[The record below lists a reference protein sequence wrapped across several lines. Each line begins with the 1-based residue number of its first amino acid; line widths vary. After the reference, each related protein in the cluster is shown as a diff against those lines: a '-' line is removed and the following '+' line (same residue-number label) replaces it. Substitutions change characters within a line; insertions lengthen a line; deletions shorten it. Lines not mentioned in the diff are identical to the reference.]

1 MTGVTDVAI
10 SVLLGGVLAAGAICI
25 LAAAPRWRAAS
36 LTTRIAPYVRDA
48 VEDAALPSGVLP
60 AAGILPV
67 DVSSGWRRL
76 RSRLLG
82 GIGDSD
88 ALALR
93 LAQSGT
99 DEDPAAFRARQLGW
113 AIGGFVLGSALV
125 VVLAVTG
132 RMTPPA
138 AVLPLLLG
146 IGAAIGVDMLL
157 TARVKSRL
165 ARLSDELPTTL
176 EFLAL
181 CLSAG
186 EGFLDALR
194 RVAAI
199 GSGELTEELRQV
211 VLAVGTGSPLADAL
225 GEMASRLRQPG
236 LSRAVDQVVAALEHG
251 APLAAVLHA
260 QAADAREDAKRTLI
274 EQAGR
279 REILMMLPLVFL
291 ILPLSVLFAV
301 FPGMFILQVGLG

>member
-1 MTGVTDVAI
+1 MSFLSDAAMSI
-10 SVLLGGVLAAGAICI
+10 LLGGLLGAGVICI

-48 VEDAALPSGVLP
+48 VEDSALPSG
-60 AAGILPV
+60 ILPV
-67 DVSSGWRRL
+67 AGVLPVDAVSGWRL
-76 RSRLLG
+76 VRSRLLRG
-82 GIGDSD
+82 VGDSD

-93 LAQSGT
+93 LAQAGA
-99 DEDPAAFRARQLGW
+99 DEDPSAFRARQLAW
-113 AIGGFVLGSALV
+113 SLAGFALGSALIV
-125 VVLAVTG
+125 ILAVTG

-138 AVLPLLLG
+138 AVLPVLLG
-146 IGAAIGVDMLL
+146 AGAAMGVDVLL
-157 TARVKSRL
+157 TTRVKARL
-165 ARLSDELPTTL
+165 GRLSDELPTTL

-186 EGFLDALR
+186 EGFLEGLR
-194 RVAAI
+194 RVAAV
-199 GSGELTEELRQV
+199 GSGELTAELRQV
-211 VLAVGTGSPLADAL
+211 ILAVGTGSPLADAL
-225 GEMASRLRQPG
+225 AEMATRLRQPG
-236 LSRAVDQVVAALEHG
+236 LSRAVDQITAALEHG

-279 REILMMLPLVFL
+279 RELLMMLPLVFL

-301 FPGMFILQVGLG
+301 FPGVFILQLGLG

>member
-1 MTGVTDVAI
+1 MNPVTDAATAI
-10 SVLLGGVLAAGAICI
+10 LLGGVLGAGIVCL

-36 LTTRIAPYVRDA
+36 LTTRIAPYIRDA
-48 VEDAALPSGVLP
+48 VTDDALPQGMLP
-60 AAGILPV
+60 AAGVLPV
-67 DVSSGWRRL
+67 DAASAWHRL
-76 RSRLLG
+76 RRGLFRTVG
-82 GIGDSD
+82 GSD
-88 ALALR
+88 ILALR
-93 LAQSGT
+93 LAQAGKQES
-99 DEDPAAFRARQLGW
+99 PSAFRARQLAWGL
-113 AIGGFVLGSALV
+113 GGAALGSLTVILLAL
-125 VVLAVTG
+125 TG

-138 AVLPLLLG
+138 AVLPIMLG
-146 IGAAIGVDMLL
+146 FGAAVGVDMLL
-157 TARVKSRL
+157 TSRVRSRL

-186 EGFLDALR
+186 EGFLDAVR

-199 GSGELTEELRQV
+199 GSGELASELRQV
-211 VLAVGTGSPLADAL
+211 VLAVSTGSPLADAL

-236 LSRAVDQVVAALEHG
+236 LSRAVDQVTAALEHG
-251 APLAAVLHA
+251 APLAGVLHA
-260 QAADAREDAKRTLI
+260 QASDAREDAKRALI

-301 FPGMFILQVGLG
+301 FPGVFILQLGVG